1 MYKYIK
7 ILGNTEK
14 KLIPIF
20 DLVEDSYTNSR
31 ERDNTIIGKAKL
43 GKDKTVSRIES
54 VSICNTHAANDAY
67 IDIYYSQYDFSLADI
82 NDYSDEAE
90 NADPKIYTELHPTNK
105 YNVEITKY
113 YLTKELLIEH
123 GNTFIL
129 EEEDFI
135 KFDTRIYSLCV
146 KLKATDG
153 SVDIIINKITN

>member
-14 KLIPIF
+14 ELIPLF
-20 DLVEDSYTNSR
+20 DLVEDAYTNSK
-31 ERDNTIIGKAKL
+31 ERDNTIIGNSKL
-43 GKDKTVSRIES
+43 GKDKSVSRIKS
-54 VSICNTHAANDAY
+54 VSICNTHSTNDAY
-67 IDIYYSQYDFSLADI
+67 IDIYYSNYEFSLADK
-82 NDYSDEAE
+82 NEYSDEAE
-90 NADPKIYTELHPTNK
+90 TADSKVYPQIHPTNK
-105 YNVEITKY
+105 YDAVITKY

-146 KLKATDG
+146 KLKAADG
-153 SVDIIINKITN
+153 SVDIIINKIKN